1 MYLQLKLLNNYTEKS
16 NISWQELDQMKRIY
30 RKEHPLPDELYITKT
45 EVLLAIIY
53 KENAQLK
60 TKLDMLQVI
69 WIATTLSII
78 ASWRKLAIGKY
89 HNVFEIGSERAEFL
103 IPGDFSIVRQRIR
116 CCFLWKF

>member
-1 MYLQLKLLNNYTEKS
+1 MYLPLKLLNNYTEKS

-30 RKEHPLPDELYITKT
+30 RKEHPLSDELYITKT

-69 WIATTLSII
+69 WIATTLSIV
-78 ASWRKLAIGKY
+78 ASWRVSKQVY
-89 HNVFEIGSERAEFL
+89 HFEQELEEL
-103 IPGDFSIVRQRIR
+103 
-116 CCFLWKF
+116 L